1 MACPRFLGCRVIW
14 GVIAVSVGKLQ
25 TGNGGDVIY
34 EHIRCDLD
42 GPLLIVTLSRPDK
55 LNAYTGQMGAE
66 ITHAFNHADSDD
78 NVRAIIVTGAG
89 RAFCAGGDFEE
100 MAKFSEMNSL
110 DRKNFL
116 YRNVHRIPL
125 ALERM
130 DKPVIAAIN
139 GAARGAGLDMAL
151 MCDMRFMA
159 QSATLAE
166 TYINIG
172 LIAGDAG
179 SWFLP
184 RLIGT
189 ARALELFWSGRVV
202 GAEEAERIGMVNRSV
217 PDADL
222 LKVTY
227 DFARIVASKPQQAV
241 RFFRRAVYQSQ
252 TMALGAHL
260 DMVSSHMAVL
270 EDLPEHRDGIAA
282 FRNRARGKS

>member
-1 MACPRFLGCRVIW
+1 MADQPPVRLDVDADG
-14 GVIAVSVGKLQ
+14 IA
-25 TGNGGDVIY
+25 
-34 EHIRCDLD
+34 
-42 GPLLIVTLSRPDK
+42 TLTLNRPEQ
-55 LNAYTGQMGAE
+55 LNAFDLKMIEAWRAALESAE
-66 ITHAFNHADSDD
+66 SDER
-78 NVRAIIVTGAG
+78 VKVIVVTGAG

-100 MAKFSEMNSL
+100 MAKFSEMDSL
-110 DRKNFL
+110 GRKNFL

-189 ARALELFWSGRVV
+189 ARALELFWTGRTV
-202 GAEEAERIGMVNRSV
+202 GSEEAERIGMVNRSV

-227 DFARIVASKPQQAV
+227 DMARTIASKPQQAI

-252 TMALGAHL
+252 TMALATHL

-270 EDLPEHRDGIAA
+270 EDLPEHRAGIAA
-282 FRNRARGKS
+282 FRTRTRAGK

>member
-1 MACPRFLGCRVIW
+1 MSTEPPVRLTVDTDG
-14 GVIAVSVGKLQ
+14 IA
-25 TGNGGDVIY
+25 
-34 EHIRCDLD
+34 
-42 GPLLIVTLSRPDK
+42 TLTLNRPDQ
-55 LNAYTGQMGAE
+55 LNAFDLPMIEAWRAALESAE
-66 ITHAFNHADSDD
+66 TDERVKVI
-78 NVRAIIVTGAG
+78 VVTGAG

-100 MAKFSEMNSL
+100 MAKFSEMDSL
-110 DRKNFL
+110 ERKNFL

-130 DKPVIAAIN
+130 EKPVIAAIN

-151 MCDMRFMA
+151 MCDIRLMA

-189 ARALELFWSGRVV
+189 ARALELFWTGRVV
-202 GAEEAERIGMVNRSV
+202 GADEAERIGMVNRTV
-217 PDADL
+217 PDAEL
-222 LKVTY
+222 LNATY
-227 DFARIVASKPQQAV
+227 DLARTIASKPQQAV

-252 TMALGAHL
+252 TMALATHL

-270 EDLPEHRDGIAA
+270 EDSPEHKAGIAA
-282 FRNRARGKS
+282 FRERGTRAKK

>member
-1 MACPRFLGCRVIW
+1 MSDQPPVRLDVDADG
-14 GVIAVSVGKLQ
+14 IA
-25 TGNGGDVIY
+25 
-34 EHIRCDLD
+34 
-42 GPLLIVTLSRPDK
+42 TLTLNRPEQ
-55 LNAYTGQMGAE
+55 LNAFDLKMIEAWRAALEAAE
-66 ITHAFNHADSDD
+66 ADER
-78 NVRAIIVTGAG
+78 VKVVVVTGAG

-125 ALERM
+125 VLERM

-159 QSATLAE
+159 QTATLAE

-227 DFARIVASKPQQAV
+227 EFARTIASKPQQAV

-252 TMALGAHL
+252 TMGLGAHL

>member
-1 MACPRFLGCRVIW
+1 MSDQPPVRLDVDADG
-14 GVIAVSVGKLQ
+14 IA
-25 TGNGGDVIY
+25 
-34 EHIRCDLD
+34 
-42 GPLLIVTLSRPDK
+42 TLTLNRPEQ
-55 LNAYTGQMGAE
+55 LNAFDLKMIEAWRAALEAAE
-66 ITHAFNHADSDD
+66 ADER
-78 NVRAIIVTGAG
+78 VKVVVVTGAG

-227 DFARIVASKPQQAV
+227 DFARTVAAKPQQAV

-282 FRNRARGKS
+282 FRNRARGKA

>member
-1 MACPRFLGCRVIW
+1 MLVLTAFNLHETASDMSDSLPVCMDVAAD
-14 GVIAVSVGKLQ
+14 GVA
-25 TGNGGDVIY
+25 
-34 EHIRCDLD
+34 
-42 GPLLIVTLSRPDK
+42 TLTLNRPEQ
-55 LNAYTGQMGAE
+55 LNAFNLEMIAAWRAALEAAE
-66 ITHAFNHADSDD
+66 SDD
-78 NVRAIIVTGAG
+78 RVKVVVVTGAG

-100 MAKFSEMNSL
+100 MVKFSAMDALE
-110 DRKNFL
+110 RKNFL

-130 DKPVIAAIN
+130 DKPVLAAIN

-151 MCDMRFMA
+151 MCDIRLMA

-166 TYINIG
+166 SYINIG

-189 ARALELFWSGRVV
+189 ARALELFWTGRVV

-217 PDADL
+217 PDAEL
-222 LKVTY
+222 LPAAY
-227 DFARIVASKPQQAV
+227 ELARTIAAKPTQAV

-252 TMALGAHL
+252 TMALAAHL

-282 FRNRARGKS
+282 FRNRTRAAR

>member
-1 MACPRFLGCRVIW
+1 M
-14 GVIAVSVGKLQ
+14 
-25 TGNGGDVIY
+25 
-34 EHIRCDLD
+34 
-42 GPLLIVTLSRPDK
+42 
-55 LNAYTGQMGAE
+55 
-66 ITHAFNHADSDD
+66 DSL
-78 NVRAIIVTGAG
+78 
-89 RAFCAGGDFEE
+89 E
-100 MAKFSEMNSL
+100 
-110 DRKNFL
+110 RKNFL
-116 YRNVHRIPL
+116 FRNVHRIPL

-151 MCDMRFMA
+151 MCDIRLMA

-172 LIAGDAG
+172 LMAGDAG

-189 ARALELFWSGRVV
+189 ARALELFWTGRVV

-222 LKVTY
+222 MTATY
-227 DFARIVASKPQQAV
+227 ELARTIASKPQQAV

-252 TMALGAHL
+252 SMALATHW
-260 DMVSSHMAVL
+260 DMVSSHMSVL
-270 EDLPEHRDGIAA
+270 EDTPEHRAGIAA
-282 FRNRARGKS
+282 FRTRARGAK

>member
-1 MACPRFLGCRVIW
+1 MPDQPPVRLEVDADG
-14 GVIAVSVGKLQ
+14 IA
-25 TGNGGDVIY
+25 
-34 EHIRCDLD
+34 
-42 GPLLIVTLSRPDK
+42 TLTLNRPEQ
-55 LNAYTGQMGAE
+55 LNAFDLQMIEAWRAALEAAE
-66 ITHAFNHADSDD
+66 ADER
-78 NVRAIIVTGAG
+78 VKVVVVTGAG

-100 MAKFSEMNSL
+100 MARFSEMNGL
-110 DRKNFL
+110 ERKNFL

-159 QSATLAE
+159 HSATLAE

-189 ARALELFWSGRVV
+189 ARALELFWSGRTV

-222 LKVTY
+222 LQVTY
-227 DFARIVASKPQQAV
+227 EFARTIAAKPQQAV

-252 TMALGAHL
+252 TMTLGAHL

-282 FRNRARGKS
+282 FRNRARARP

>member
-1 MACPRFLGCRVIW
+1 MPSEPPVKFDVDAY
-14 GVIAVSVGKLQ
+14 GVG
-25 TGNGGDVIY
+25 
-34 EHIRCDLD
+34 
-42 GPLLIVTLSRPDK
+42 TLTLNRPEL
-55 LNAYTGQMGAE
+55 LNAFDLNMIGAWRGALE
-66 ITHAFNHADSDD
+66 SAEADER
-78 NVRAIIVTGAG
+78 VKVVVVTGAG

-100 MAKFSEMNSL
+100 MAKFSDMDALE
-110 DRKNFL
+110 RKNFL

-125 ALERM
+125 ALERTE
-130 DKPVIAAIN
+130 KPVIAAIN

-151 MCDMRFMA
+151 MCDMRLMA

-166 TYINIG
+166 TYINVG

-189 ARALELFWSGRVV
+189 ARALELFWTGRVV
-202 GAEEAERIGMVNRSV
+202 GAQEAERIGMVNRVV

-222 LKVTY
+222 LAETHEL
-227 DFARIVASKPQQAV
+227 ARTIASKPQQAV

-252 TMALGAHL
+252 TMSLPTHL

-270 EDLPEHRDGIAA
+270 EDLPEHRAGIAA
-282 FRNRARGKS
+282 FRDRARGKSKN

>member
-1 MACPRFLGCRVIW
+1 MSDQSPIRLDVDADG
-14 GVIAVSVGKLQ
+14 IA
-25 TGNGGDVIY
+25 
-34 EHIRCDLD
+34 
-42 GPLLIVTLSRPDK
+42 TLTLNRPEQ
-55 LNAYTGQMGAE
+55 LNAFNLKMIEAWRAALESAE
-66 ITHAFNHADSDD
+66 ADER
-78 NVRAIIVTGAG
+78 VKVVVVTGAG

-100 MAKFSEMNSL
+100 MAKFSDMNSL

-130 DKPVIAAIN
+130 DKPIIAAIN

-151 MCDMRFMA
+151 MCDLRLMA

-189 ARALELFWSGRVV
+189 ARALELFWTGRVV
-202 GAEEAERIGMVNRSV
+202 GAEEAERIGMVNRIV
-217 PDADL
+217 PDAEL
-222 LKVTY
+222 LTAAY
-227 DFARIVASKPQQAV
+227 ELARTIASKPQQAV

-270 EDLPEHRDGIAA
+270 EDLPEHRAGIAA
-282 FRNRARGKS
+282 FRSRARGGK

>member
-1 MACPRFLGCRVIW
+1 MLDQPPVRL
-14 GVIAVSVGKLQ
+14 
-25 TGNGGDVIY
+25 DV
-34 EHIRCDLD
+34 DAD
-42 GPLLIVTLSRPDK
+42 GIGTLTLNRPEQ
-55 LNAYTGQMGAE
+55 LNAFDLNMIEAWRAALESAE
-66 ITHAFNHADSDD
+66 ADER
-78 NVRAIIVTGAG
+78 VKVVVVTGAG

-100 MAKFSEMNSL
+100 MAKFSEMDSL
-110 DRKNFL
+110 GRKNFL

-130 DKPVIAAIN
+130 DKPIIAAIN

-151 MCDMRFMA
+151 MCDLRVMA

-189 ARALELFWSGRVV
+189 ARALELFWTGRVV
-202 GAEEAERIGMVNRSV
+202 GADEAERIGMVNRSV
-217 PDADL
+217 PDAEL

-227 DFARIVASKPQQAV
+227 ELARTIAAKPQQAV

-252 TMALGAHL
+252 TMALATHL

-270 EDLPEHRDGIAA
+270 EDLPEHRAGIAA
-282 FRNRARGKS
+282 FRSRSRGDGK

>member
-1 MACPRFLGCRVIW
+1 MSDQPPVRLDVDADG
-14 GVIAVSVGKLQ
+14 IA
-25 TGNGGDVIY
+25 
-34 EHIRCDLD
+34 
-42 GPLLIVTLSRPDK
+42 TLTLNRPDQ
-55 LNAYTGQMGAE
+55 LNAFDLKMIEAWRAALESAE
-66 ITHAFNHADSDD
+66 ADER
-78 NVRAIIVTGAG
+78 VKVIVVTGAG

-100 MAKFSEMNSL
+100 MAKFSEMDSL
-110 DRKNFL
+110 ERKNFL
-116 YRNVHRIPL
+116 FRNVHRIPL

-151 MCDMRFMA
+151 MCDIRLMA

-172 LIAGDAG
+172 LMAGDAG

-184 RLIGT
+184 RLIGS
-189 ARALELFWSGRVV
+189 ARALELFWTGRVV

-217 PDADL
+217 PDAEL
-222 LKVTY
+222 MSATY
-227 DFARIVASKPQQAV
+227 ELARTIASKPQQAI

-252 TMALGAHL
+252 TMALATHL

-270 EDLPEHRDGIAA
+270 EDTAEHRAGIAA
-282 FRNRARGKS
+282 FRTRARGAK